1 MSVKFCGARRAG
13 KIDRRHDGVKKGKFI
28 VTLGLACLLLL
39 SAAAGCSKNS
49 GTDPAGEE
57 EQKEETDAGN
67 GPREGVYAE

>member
-1 MSVKFCGARRAG
+1 M
-13 KIDRRHDGVKKGKFI
+13 KKGKFI